1 MTDFSPEWRVEI
13 GSNFYTS
20 LTIADLNINSGRRD
34 INLQPA
40 ASYCSLT
47 VINFD
52 QSTFTPTINT
62 TVTVQIKDSDDN
74 WVSLFGGFI
83 TDIDHELSAYG
94 SSGLTNSYRIIALGA
109 ISKLTKTTFD
119 VALDKA
125 NEGDQ
130 IYAILEKA
138 LFGRWNAVSPSL
150 TWDNFD
156 PAVQWV
162 DALNNG
168 ISDVDRPGNYEMQ
181 ARSASSVDSYD
192 LISEL
197 AFSALGYIYEDSN
210 GLIGYADSTRRA
222 TTLDTEG
229 YTELDA
235 KRAYAIGLKVSTKLG
250 DIRNKVTIQYKNNQ
264 SHTEFDYDS
273 IALYGEQA
281 EIRSTRLELGTDAE
295 SQAQFLMNLRS
306 RPAQNFESI
315 RFPLTNPDI
324 TDEMRDALL
333 NIYMGQP
340 IRINNLPSNMLNGVF
355 EGFVEGWTFQ
365 SRFNALDLT
374 IFASP
379 TEYSQRAYRWNDV
392 SASEAWN
399 TLSATMKWEEALGTV
414 A

>member
-1 MTDFSPEWRVEI
+1 MTNFNPQWRVQI
-13 GSNFYTS
+13 GNQFYTS
-20 LTIADLNINSGRRD
+20 LTVADLSITAGRKD
-34 INLQPA
+34 INVQPA

-52 QSTFTPTINT
+52 LSTFIPTINT
-62 TVTVQIKDSDDN
+62 SVTVQIKDSNDD
-74 WVSLFGGFI
+74 WYSLFGGFI
-83 TDIDHELSAYG
+83 TDIDQELTSYG

-119 VALDKA
+119 FALSKA

-138 LFGRWNAVSPSL
+138 LFGRWNAVPPAE
-150 TWDNFD
+150 TWAAFD
-156 PAVQWV
+156 PTVEWN
-162 DALNNG
+162 DALNTG
-168 ISDVDRPGNYEMQ
+168 ISSVDRPGNYEMI
-181 ARSASSVDSYD
+181 ARSANTVDSYE

-197 AFSALGYIYEDSN
+197 AYSALGYIYEDNN
-210 GLIGYADSTRRA
+210 GLIGYADSTHRA
-222 TTLDTEG
+222 TVLDAEG

-235 KRAYAIGLKVSTKLG
+235 KKAYAIGLQVSTKLG
-250 DIRNKVTIQYKNNQ
+250 DIRNKVTVDYKNNQ
-264 SHTEFDYDS
+264 KHTEYDYDS
-273 IALYGEQA
+273 IGLYGEQA
-281 EIRSTRLELGTDAE
+281 EIRRTRLELEADAI
-295 SQAQFLMNLRS
+295 SQAQFLINLRS
-306 RPAQNFESI
+306 QPAQTFESI
-315 RFPLTNPDI
+315 RFPLTNPTI
-324 TDEMRDALL
+324 TDAMRDSLL
-333 NIYMGQP
+333 KIYMGQP

-365 SRFNALDLT
+365 SRFNALDVT